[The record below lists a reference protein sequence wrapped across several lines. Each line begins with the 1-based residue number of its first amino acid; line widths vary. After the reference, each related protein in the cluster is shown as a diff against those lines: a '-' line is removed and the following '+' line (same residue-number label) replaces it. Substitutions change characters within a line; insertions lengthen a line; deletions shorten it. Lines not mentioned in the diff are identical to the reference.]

1 MKECIELSLHSIG
14 ISIIDDIH
22 RQDLFYITI
31 NQSKEIWTERRK
43 FQLKSVS
50 SNLNNKLEENYKIF
64 LKEQDNSTDEQIET
78 KYEIDKNRV
87 S

>member
-31 NQSKEIWTERRK
+31 NQSKQIWTETRK
-43 FQLKSVS
+43 FHLKAISP
-50 SNLNNKLEENYKIF
+50 NLNNKLEEHYKNF
-64 LKEQDNSTDEQIET
+64 LKEQQNSTDEQIQI

>member
-22 RQDLFYITI
+22 REDLFYITI

-50 SNLNNKLEENYKIF
+50 SNLNKKLEENYKIF